1 MKNIIIKVILSAM
14 TALMLTGGILT
25 VHAAQ
30 RTVLGVERV
39 AEYDELLQGKRVGLL
54 TNQTGVDSNLRSTVE
69 ILRARYN
76 LAALFVPEHGFYGAI
91 KAGEEFS
98 NDSFDG
104 LKVFSLYGDSKR
116 PSAEMLQEIDVL
128 CVDLQDVGVRHYTYV
143 SSMAYVMETCAAEGK
158 PVIVF
163 DRPNPL
169 GGKVEGPVLKT
180 GYESFIGLYHIPLRH
195 GLTIGEYAAYINDK
209 YKIGCQLTVIPMKNW
224 RRSMRWHDTN
234 LLWVGTSPLI
244 PSADTAF
251 LYAVTGVIGD
261 TSLSV
266 GVGTAKPFYYV
277 GAPFADEREVYA
289 ALSKLQLPYVSFRA
303 TAFIP
308 RYGKYEGKLVKG
320 VEIYLTEPD
329 KVNTAELGYL
339 IVYTLRQLYPEQ
351 VQFPERGYVDGYKAD
366 IALGEASLRLNE
378 APEKAFTR
386 WRQETEAFEREVSP
400 YLLYK

>member
-1 MKNIIIKVILSAM
+1 MKIIWKGIIL
-14 TALMLTGGILT
+14 ALLLAFSCQSYTF
-25 VHAAQ
+25 AAA
-30 RTVLGVERV
+30 RVVLGAERL

-54 TNQTGVDSNLRSTVE
+54 TNQTGVDSNLRSTVD
-69 ILRARYN
+69 ILKERYN

-98 NDSFDG
+98 NDDFRG

-143 SSMAYVMETCAAEGK
+143 SSMAYAMEACAEAGK

-169 GGKVEGPVLKT
+169 GGKVEGPVLKP
-180 GYESFIGLYHIPLRH
+180 GYESFIGLYAMPLRH
-195 GLTIGEYAAYINDK
+195 GLTIGEYAAYINEH
-209 YKIGCQLTVIPMKNW
+209 YGINCQLTVIPMKNW
-224 RRSMRWHDTN
+224 KRSMLWQDTG
-234 LLWVGTSPLI
+234 LHWVGTSPLI
-244 PSADTAF
+244 PNADTAF
-251 LYAVTGVIGD
+251 LYAVTGVAGD

-277 GAPFADEREVYA
+277 GAPFADEEQVFA
-289 ALSKLQLPYVSFRA
+289 ALSKLNLPHVLFRPA
-303 TAFIP
+303 AFIP
-308 RYGKYEGKLVKG
+308 RYGKYQGELVKG

-339 IVYTLRQLYPEQ
+339 IVYTLRQLYPDK
-351 VQFPERGYVDGYKAD
+351 VLFPERGYVPGYKAD
-366 IALGEASLRLNE
+366 IALGEDSLRLNE
-378 APEKAFTR
+378 APE
-386 WRQETEAFEREVSP
+386 QAFERWQQEDAQFIKKVQK

>member
-1 MKNIIIKVILSAM
+1 MKIVWKGIIL
-14 TALMLTGGILT
+14 ALLLVFSCQSGTF
-25 VHAAQ
+25 AAA
-30 RTVLGVERV
+30 RVVLGVERV

-54 TNQTGVDSNLRSTVE
+54 TNQTGVDSNLRSTVD
-69 ILRARYN
+69 ILKESYN

-98 NDSFDG
+98 NDDFRG

-128 CVDLQDVGVRHYTYV
+128 CVDLQDIGVRHYTYV
-143 SSMAYVMETCAAEGK
+143 SSMAYAMEACAEAGK

-169 GGKVEGPVLKT
+169 GGKVEGPVLKP
-180 GYESFIGLYHIPLRH
+180 GYESFIGLYAMPLRH
-195 GLTIGEYAAYINDK
+195 GLTIGEYAAYINEH
-209 YKIGCQLTVIPMKNW
+209 YGINCQLTVIPMKNW
-224 RRSMRWHDTN
+224 KRSMLWQDTG
-234 LLWVGTSPLI
+234 LHWVGTSPLI
-244 PSADTAF
+244 PNADTAF
-251 LYAVTGVIGD
+251 LYAVTGVAGD

-277 GAPFADEREVYA
+277 GAPFADEEQVFA
-289 ALSKLQLPYVSFRA
+289 VLSKLNLPHVLFRPA
-303 TAFIP
+303 AFIP
-308 RYGKYEGKLVKG
+308 RYGKYQGELVKG

-339 IVYTLRQLYPEQ
+339 IVYTLRQLYPDK
-351 VQFPERGYVDGYKAD
+351 VLFPERGYVPGYKAD
-366 IALGEASLRLNE
+366 IALGEDSLRLNE
-378 APEKAFTR
+378 A
-386 WRQETEAFEREVSP
+386 TEQAFERWQQEDAQFIKEVQK